1 MTKDH
6 FIFTTIGALFVPVF
20 EFMYGVGEAV
30 YTAMIALLFFIVMD
44 WISGTMAAM
53 KDKSYGSSYGIDGVA
68 RTLFMLLLPAGG
80 HLLDLVFKLPGI
92 LFGALTAGLLYHV
105 IQSMVANSVR
115 AGWGN
120 WLPLN
125 VLEALLK
132 WVGSE
137 LDKKVQ
143 RATQRG
149 GVTPELTVAPADE
162 VTKDE

>member
-1 MTKDH
+1 MSKVQ
-6 FIFTTIGALFVPVF
+6 TIWTAAGAIVVPAF
-20 EFMYGVGEAV
+20 EFLYGAGEAV
-30 YTAMIALLFFIVMD
+30 YTSMIALLFFILMD
-44 WISGTMAAM
+44 WISGTRAAK
-53 KDKSYGSSYGIDGVA
+53 KDMSYGSSYGIDGVA

-105 IQSMVANSVR
+105 IQSMVANSIR
-115 AGWGN
+115 AGWGE

-149 GVTPELTVAPADE
+149 GVTPVTDE
-162 VTKDE
+162 VTKDVN